1 MKHTILFI
9 FLSLLFGACA
19 GSKQTKPVPK
29 KPKVTTTTKPPVTPP
44 VTAPPRPELGIETG
58 VTDIQ
63 WVDSDRLMPVLE
75 EAQRLGKPVFVAF
88 HATWCAPCK
97 VMESEIFTQRPVY
110 EYLNAHFINFH
121 TDYDSDSGKTIASI
135 YEVSKLP
142 TVLFVNPQGVVIQR
156 YTGII
161 SPDLVQQLG
170 DLTLNSMK

>member
-1 MKHTILFI
+1 MKHAIFFI
-9 FLSLLFGACA
+9 GLSLLLGACS
-19 GSKQTKPVPK
+19 GSKQAKPVPK
-29 KPKVTTTTKPPVTPP
+29 KPKVTTTKPPVAPP
-44 VTAPPRPELGIETG
+44 VTPRPELGIETG

-97 VMESEIFTQRPVY
+97 VMESEIFTQRSVY